1 LAQTSHVTL
10 TVYDLLGR
18 EVSVLVDEVM
28 GAGRHE
34 SKFDARALSTGVYI
48 CRLRAGSSTALKT
61 MVMLK

>member
-1 LAQTSHVTL
+1 
-10 TVYDLLGR
+10 VYDLLGR
-18 EVSVLVDEVM
+18 EVSVFVDEVM